1 MESQKARPLGT
12 DATPTPAE
20 FWTAE
25 ELAARL
31 RVNKATIYRM
41 ARRGEI
47 AYYSIGRAMR
57 FRTPDVEEFL
67 TRCRGIS
74 R

>member
-1 MESQKARPLGT
+1 MESPKARPLGA
-12 DATPTPAE
+12 DVTPEPKE

-31 RVNKATIYRM
+31 RVGRPTIYRM

-57 FRTPDVEEFL
+57 FRAPDVEAFL
-67 TRCRGIS
+67 ARCRGVS
-74 R
+74 E

>member
-1 MESQKARPLGT
+1 MELPKVRPLGADT
-12 DATPTPAE
+12 APEVRE

-57 FRTPDVEEFL
+57 FRAPDVDAFL
-67 TRCRGIS
+67 ARCRGVS
-74 R
+74 E